1 MVVSTRVY
9 AFLFLILLIANVGL
23 YQSAFAPREMHTETF
38 VVGKGSATLV
48 KTENRKIILIGA
60 GSDASI
66 LRELGTR
73 LAPWEREIDL
83 LVLRSTASKDAGG
96 APEVLKR
103 YKVKVLTRPQ
113 TKGTYT
119 WENALVAATSASVRI
134 IYTKPGDTLS
144 LDGIP
149 VPLK

>member
-9 AFLFLILLIANVGL
+9 ALIFFVLLIANVGL
-23 YQSAFAPREMHTETF
+23 YYSAFAPREVSTETF
-38 VVGKGSATLV
+38 VVGKGSARLV
-48 KTENRKIILIGA
+48 RTADRKIILIGA

-96 APEVLKR
+96 APDVLNR
-103 YKVKVLTRPQ
+103 YKVQALARPQ

-119 WENALVAATSASVRI
+119 WENALVAATSADLRI
-134 IYTKPGDTLS
+134 IYMPPGDTL
-144 LDGIP
+144 LVDGAP
-149 VPLK
+149 LPLK